1 MKKVTLLFTFTMI
14 FSLLLAGCALQP
26 APTQGIPPEIRTP
39 TPNPTGAGDSKTIT
53 LEDSGKTIQ
62 LAVGE
67 RFLLKLGNE
76 YTWDISIS
84 DQTVVERVKNV
95 MVILGAQGLY
105 DALKPGTVTL
115 SATGDP
121 VCNQAVPSCK
131 APSIQFSI
139 AIEVTP

>member
-1 MKKVTLLFTFTMI
+1 MKKVALLFTFTMI

-26 APTQGIPPEIRTP
+26 TPTQEIPPEIRTP
-39 TPNPTGAGDSKTIT
+39 TPNPTSAGDSKTIT

-121 VCNQAVPSCK
+121 VCNQAVPSWK
-131 APSIQFSI
+131 APSIQFNVT
-139 AIEVTP
+139 IEVTP